1 MKLFLSQ
8 KKKKSVIEFLLWVW
22 EKGVKDFE
30 VQLIWE
36 IMSFFT
42 NNEFGLEK
50 NGFRPYLSLTELRE
64 EIASVK

>member
-1 MKLFLSQ
+1 ML
-8 KKKKSVIEFLLWVW
+8 
-22 EKGVKDFE
+22 KDFE